1 MGARWGR
8 DGGEKE
14 DARMIVQVRG
24 CRSYERAVAPRRAG
38 VASAGRLLACAG
50 CAHVSTTR
58 HARTVNAGP
67 RAPAI
72 SEISKCPPA
81 ERPMKPRAILLIQL
95 RTTVSSLATSSS
107 PTCGA
112 VHVGGAC
119 MRTGERRRAARHA
132 APPGT
137 PHRQARR
144 TARHAAPP
152 GTPRARDTHETP
164 PSERR
169 CAVPGVQASPPAKAV
184 VEHACAQPG
193 LHSP

>member
-1 MGARWGR
+1 MGARWGRDGGEVGARWGR

-137 PHRQARR
+137 P
-144 TARHAAPP
+144 
-152 GTPRARDTHETP
+152 RARDTHETP